1 MQILIIH
8 GPNLNKIG
16 KRDTAHYGT
25 KTLAELNDFVSEHA
39 HALNPEIQLDFFQS
53 NHEGSLID
61 YIQER
66 SLADGI
72 LMNPGALSHY
82 SYALS
87 DALRDFRG
95 KKVEVHLSD
104 IKNREHFRANT
115 VTGDACDAIFS
126 GKKEES
132 YKEGLTYLYQ
142 MIAGA

>member
-1 MQILIIH
+1 
-8 GPNLNKIG
+8 
-16 KRDTAHYGT
+16 
-25 KTLAELNDFVSEHA
+25 
-39 HALNPEIQLDFFQS
+39 
-53 NHEGSLID
+53 
-61 YIQER
+61 
-66 SLADGI
+66 
-72 LMNPGALSHY
+72 MNPGALSHY